1 MQLARRL
8 RIHAVLCSLVFL
20 ISELISRPYANMGID
35 DDGPYSLVA
44 KTLAVTGHIH
54 YNGWSAP
61 MLGWQLYLGAAF
73 IKLFGFSFT
82 TVRMST
88 LFVAVLTTFLLQRTL
103 VRTGVTERNAA
114 LGTLA
119 VVLSPLYFMV
129 SVTFLTDITGLFAL
143 ALCVYSCLRALQAS
157 TERATIA
164 WLCFAAITNAIG
176 GTSRQID
183 WLGVLVIVPSTL
195 YLLRSRRRVL
205 FAGALLTAAGA
216 LFISSCM
223 VWVKYQ
229 PYTLPEHLIPSRY
242 PVGDL
247 LMLFTYSLLDLPYL
261 LLPLTLLFLPQ
272 LRNLRPRT
280 LAILALLV
288 AGYIFLATYPSH
300 LRGNFQ
306 LLPLGGSIGLGE
318 WNNVT
323 GMFAY
328 DLLKGQ
334 APIVIGAFAQVLLTL
349 ATFGGLFGLLASLQ
363 PSLRTET
370 VAESIA
376 SPLWRDLSI
385 LLLPFV
391 LAYGLIMIPRALDYG
406 IRDRYLLELIVVAL
420 PFLLRYYQERIQV
433 RLPSAA
439 ILMVGAVAIYTITMT
454 HNMFSLYRAR
464 IAIAHEMFAAWVPD
478 TAVDQGWEQNFV
490 VEIHHAGYVNSP
502 LIERPAHAYRPAS
515 PLPAG
520 SCTVVNHEQSPLIR
534 PLYGISFDPN
544 ACYGPA
550 PFAPVHYSR
559 WPYHTPGTLYVVRYL
574 PPSA

>member
-1 MQLARRL
+1 
-8 RIHAVLCSLVFL
+8 
-20 ISELISRPYANMGID
+20 MGID

-44 KTLAVTGHIH
+44 KTLAATGHIH

-88 LFVAVLTTFLLQRTL
+88 LLVSLLTVFFLQRTL
-103 VRTGVTERNAA
+103 VRAGVTERNAA
-114 LGTLA
+114 IGTLA

-129 SVTFLTDITGLFAL
+129 SVTFLTDITGLFAFV
-143 ALCVYSCLRALQAS
+143 LCVYSCLRALQAS
-157 TERATIA
+157 TDRATIA

-183 WLGVLVIVPSTL
+183 WLGVLVVVPSTV
-195 YLLRSRRRVL
+195 YLLRRRRRVL
-205 FAGALLTAAGA
+205 LVGALLTAAGA
-216 LFISSCM
+216 LFILACM
-223 VWVKYQ
+223 IWVKYQ

-247 LMLFTYSLLDLPYL
+247 LMLYTYSLLDLPYL

-272 LRNLRPRT
+272 LRNLRPKP
-280 LAILALLV
+280 LAVLALLV
-288 AGYIFLATYPSH
+288 AGYIFIATYPSH
-300 LRGNFQ
+300 LRGHFQ
-306 LLPLGGSIGLGE
+306 LLPLSGSIGLGE

-334 APIVIGAFAQVLLTL
+334 SPIVIGKFAQVLLTL
-349 ATFGGLFGLLASLQ
+349 ATFGALFGILASLQ
-363 PSLRTET
+363 ASRGAQPA
-370 VAESIA
+370 AESATAI
-376 SPLWRDLSI
+376 SWRQLSI
-385 LLLPFV
+385 LFLPFV
-391 LAYGLIMIPRALDYG
+391 LTYFLVMIPRALDYG
-406 IRDRYLLELIVVAL
+406 LRDRYLLEPMVIAL
-420 PFLLRYYQERIQV
+420 PFLLRYYQQRIQAQ
-433 RLPSAA
+433 LPSVA
-439 ILMVGAVAIYTITMT
+439 ILMVGVVAIYTIMMT

-464 IAIAHEMFAAWVPD
+464 IAIAHELFAAGVPD
-478 TAVDQGWEQNFV
+478 TSVDQGWEQNFV
-490 VEIHHAGYVNSP
+490 VEVHRAGYVNSP
-502 LIERPAHAYRPAS
+502 LIERPAHAYKPAP

-559 WPYHTPGTLYVVRYL
+559 WPYRTPGTLYVVRYL
-574 PPSA
+574 PPKT